1 MTATN
6 ISGVAGEM
14 PSFEF
19 LFRDESK
26 ALVDVSTLTITMSL
40 HDGPTTFTPRSW
52 VRTATPAADQEANR
66 GLATLQLSA
75 GDTAVPGEHY
85 YEVWATNGS
94 TINKRVAKGIFT
106 LERSGA

>member
-6 ISGVAGEM
+6 ISGVAGET
-14 PSFEF
+14 PAFDL
-19 LFRDESK
+19 LFKDSSK
-26 ALVDVSTLTITMSL
+26 ALIDVSSLTITMSL
-40 HDGPTTFTPRSW
+40 HDGPAASTPRAW
-52 VRTATPAADQEANR
+52 MHAATPAPDQVANK

-85 YEVWATNGS
+85 YEVWAANGS
-94 TINKRVAKGIFT
+94 INRRVAKGIFT